1 MLRKLYK
8 IGRRSFDKA
17 IKSSTKKLPPVI
29 AAKVEK
35 YIPYSRIS
43 AVLNIVANAEGT
55 IINILW

>member
-1 MLRKLYK
+1 M
-8 IGRRSFDKA
+8 
-17 IKSSTKKLPPVI
+17 IKQLSHLQKKLPPVI

-55 IINILW
+55 IINIL